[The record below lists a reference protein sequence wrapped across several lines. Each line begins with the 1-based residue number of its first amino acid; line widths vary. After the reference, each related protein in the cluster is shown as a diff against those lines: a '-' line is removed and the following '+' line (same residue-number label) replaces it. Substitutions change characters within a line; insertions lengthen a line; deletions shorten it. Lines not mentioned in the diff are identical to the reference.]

1 MQRVFSVCQAGMRV
15 FAFLSVFIMLL
26 VTSCSSGSTKTP
38 STEPQAT
45 MIQSPTMRTS
55 PPTST
60 FALGVEPT
68 PTWSPMPVASSTP
81 ISLPSITRTPT
92 IKPTGT
98 FSPDTSPTPS
108 PQEPTPQQTT
118 PADPACMQAL
128 SDAALTGQKIL
139 FNSDREG
146 NREIYI
152 MNLDG
157 SGLTNLT
164 QHPARD
170 WEHHWSP
177 SGDKIS
183 FLSDREGDM
192 YLYIMDLD
200 GSHPTRITNIRT
212 EHGYQWSPTG
222 GEIAFAHKSD
232 DQRDIYVIH
241 PDGSGLVNLTQSPAD
256 DWDFAWSHDGQKI
269 AFVSSRDGD
278 REIYVINA
286 SGSGLLQLTHN
297 KAGDFDPVW
306 SPDDRHILFQS
317 NVSLH
322 EEDQGAEARS
332 GVDLYTVQSDGS
344 NLRLLT
350 TDPTLSAS
358 YSPIWSQDGSKIL
371 FASILDFRVWP
382 SYIYIINLDGTG
394 LSQLSDV
401 ESMGRMH
408 FAWSPDGRRIAIHY
422 GNSDAWS
429 GAGSTNVVMDAD
441 GSSPIE
447 LRSNSKFNAMP
458 QWTWDSTYLVF
469 NSGSDE
475 MDLEDSFLPAGY
487 GINIIR
493 SDGTCFIRLT
503 VTTADDDDPILS
515 PP

>member
-1 MQRVFSVCQAGMRV
+1 MRGFVFLFVLIAYFVS
-15 FAFLSVFIMLL
+15 
-26 VTSCSSGSTKTP
+26 SCAIGSTEAP
-38 STEPQAT
+38 PNEPQAT
-45 MIQSPTMRTS
+45 MIQSPTMRTFL
-55 PPTST
+55 PTSIL
-60 FALGVEPT
+60 ASGVQPSA
-68 PTWSPMPVASSTP
+68 TWSPMPVISLTP
-81 ISLPSITRTPT
+81 ISLPSMTRTPT
-92 IKPTGT
+92 IKPTAT
-98 FSPDTSPTPS
+98 CLPDSSPTPY

-118 PADPACMQAL
+118 PVDPLCMQAL
-128 SDAALTGQKIL
+128 SDAALTGHKIL

-170 WEHHWSP
+170 WEHQWSP

-192 YLYIMDLD
+192 YLYIMELD
-200 GSHPTRITNIRT
+200 GSHPTRITNIST

-222 GEIAFAHKSD
+222 DKIAFAHKSD

-256 DWDFAWSHDGQKI
+256 DWDFSWSHDGQKI

-297 KAGDFDPVW
+297 NAGDFDPVW
-306 SPDDRHILFQS
+306 SPDDHHILFQS
-317 NVSLH
+317 YVSPY

-332 GVDLYTVQSDGS
+332 GVDLYTVGSDGR
-344 NLRLLT
+344 NLQLLT

-358 YSPIWSQDGSKIL
+358 YNPIWSQDGSKIL

-382 SYIYIINLDGTG
+382 SYIYIIHLDGSG

-401 ESMGRMH
+401 KSMGRMH
-408 FAWSPDGRRIAIHY
+408 FAWSPDGRRMAINY

-429 GAGSTNVVMDAD
+429 GAGSTNVVMDTD
-441 GSSPIE
+441 GSNPIE

-469 NSGSDE
+469 TSGSDE
-475 MDLEDSFLPAGY
+475 MDPEESFLPAGY

-503 VTTADDDDPILS
+503 ITIADDDNPILS